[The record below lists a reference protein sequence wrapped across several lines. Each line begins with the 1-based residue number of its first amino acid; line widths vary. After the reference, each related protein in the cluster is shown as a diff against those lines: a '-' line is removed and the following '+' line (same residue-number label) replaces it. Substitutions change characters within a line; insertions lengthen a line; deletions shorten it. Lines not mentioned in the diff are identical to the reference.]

1 MPAIV
6 YIRFIRKITTSPE
19 SVIKLK
25 DIAHIANAGDY
36 KERML
41 DTVIY
46 RITKK
51 DSNIVVLDC
60 FSVFQQLMKLFP
72 EHELQLIG
80 AEQTIVHVQHA
91 RKRTVWPLVI
101 LIWLLLFIGS
111 AMTIMNFHFD
121 VAMEPVQQQIHFL
134 LTGERLVHPLW
145 LQIPYSIGIGVG
157 MILFFNHVF
166 KKRLNEEPSPLE
178 VEMHKYQRDMDV
190 YVAYHENELEQQHV
204 DRHS

>member
-6 YIRFIRKITTSPE
+6 YIRFIRKITAAPE
-19 SVIKLK
+19 AVIKLK
-25 DIAHIANAGDY
+25 DIAHIANAGDQ

-46 RITKK
+46 RITEK
-51 DSNIVVLDC
+51 DSNIVVLDS
-60 FSVFQQLMKLFP
+60 FLVFQQLMRIFP

-80 AEQTIVHVQHA
+80 SEQTIVRVQ
-91 RKRTVWPLVI
+91 RSKKRTVWPLVI

-121 VAMEPVQQQIHFL
+121 VAMEPVQQKIHFL
-134 LTGERLVHPLW
+134 LTGEKLIHPLW
-145 LQIPYSIGIGVG
+145 MQIPYSIGIGVG

-178 VEMHKYQRDMDV
+178 VEMHKYQREMDV
-190 YVAYHENELEQQHV
+190 YVAYHENSLEKQNV